1 MRDFDQSE
9 STQAF
14 FLAAFFF
21 VAFFFAAFLA
31 TFLAICLLPGQRPE
45 MGSGLWPATNTS
57 LCCLRNTRMRRGDT
71 CRSIGRRS
79 RET

>member
-31 TFLAICLLPGQRPE
+31 TFLAICLLPG
-45 MGSGLWPATNTS
+45 
-57 LCCLRNTRMRRGDT
+57 
-71 CRSIGRRS
+71 
-79 RET
+79 